1 MRRVSFLNLILAC
14 SVFTIIFSCK
24 STHKL
29 DAPKIKENKKLE
41 EKEAGELKSL
51 ILENSFNTNTLSA
64 RASVNTDIGGSKTTF
79 SINIRM
85 RTDSIIWIS
94 ISPLLGIEVARIIA
108 TRDSIKFLDRFNKQY
123 SATDYKYIN
132 KMFDL
137 NIEFDIMQ
145 GVITGNIF
153 SYKKNKFNSVY
164 IDDKYYILSTLSKSK
179 LNRSLEEDDP
189 SKAIVQDMWID
200 DLTYKII
207 KLSIEDKR
215 VNKKL
220 LTKYDDFNETDGGLF
235 PFKSNTQIIASK
247 NITINLEFTKVS
259 LNQNLTYPFRIPASY
274 DQIY

>member
-1 MRRVSFLNLILAC
+1 
-14 SVFTIIFSCK
+14 
-24 STHKL
+24 
-29 DAPKIKENKKLE
+29 
-41 EKEAGELKSL
+41 
-51 ILENSFNTNTLSA
+51 
-64 RASVNTDIGGSKTTF
+64 
-79 SINIRM
+79 M

-274 DQIY
+274 DKIY